1 MNDATTPVVRRLAIT
16 LAVLTAASIAVAA
29 FILSFSALWDV
40 ATRVWPNRHLSWL
53 GPAVVDS
60 TILQAT
66 VSLIVV
72 TNGVGKG
79 ERRYFWSLLIGAAAT
94 SVAGNALHAVVPH
107 SAPLPGAVAAVIAT
121 IPPVFLLLSTHS
133 LTLLIRRRPTP
144 PTAAPAAGDSQT
156 YAPDAEAST
165 PGGQEPAPGAGEWV
179 DRDDAQAFIEV
190 ARMLREEN
198 DFATPASQIAAL
210 LQRYSAHPDAS
221 WRELGVAG
229 MVHHNTAKKIVD
241 AFLDRQLVSNTRS

>member
-1 MNDATTPVVRRLAIT
+1 MNDATTPIVRRLAIT

-29 FILSFSALWDV
+29 FILSFSALWDI

-72 TNGVGKG
+72 TNGAGRG
-79 ERRYFWSLLIGAAAT
+79 ERRYFWSLLVGAAAT

-107 SAPLPGAVAAVIAT
+107 SEPLPGAVAAVIAT

-144 PTAAPAAGDSQT
+144 PGAVLSLGESQPRDVAAGE
-156 YAPDAEAST
+156 PT
-165 PGGQEPAPGAGEWV
+165 PARTESVTGEWSA
-179 DRDDAQAFIEV
+179 RDGGQAFIEV
-190 ARMLREEN
+190 ARALREEH

-210 LQRYSAHPDAS
+210 LQRYSANPNAS

-229 MVHHNTAKKIVD
+229 MVHHNTAKKIID
-241 AFLDRQLVSNTRS
+241 AFLDRQFVSNTRS